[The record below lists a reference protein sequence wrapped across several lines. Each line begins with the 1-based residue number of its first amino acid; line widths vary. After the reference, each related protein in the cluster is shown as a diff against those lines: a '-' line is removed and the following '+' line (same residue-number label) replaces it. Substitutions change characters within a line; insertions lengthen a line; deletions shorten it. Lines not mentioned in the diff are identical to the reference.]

1 MWSLVKR
8 SLANLATLT
17 VDALEKLV
25 RNRLKRLQHRL
36 TVLDGFVAE
45 TGLTF
50 DPQPP

>member
-1 MWSLVKR
+1 LWSHVKR

-25 RNRLKRLQHRL
+25 RNRLKRF
-36 TVLDGFVAE
+36 LDGFVAE